1 MDPLSIAGTTAGLL
15 TLTAQIITRGYA
27 CMMRLKSNDDDV
39 RTAVNDVSSFS
50 GILMAIESQC
60 KERGD
65 DIASPMSHLIIKNQ
79 PLWRKKVDECEA
91 VLVEMLEIL
100 DSLTKAN
107 KAQLLIKGN
116 SLWEKLQKSTTQTE
130 TSKSFFILC
139 LQLQNNEDIRSSQ
152 KISGKI
158 MSSLD
163 RLRDEQDRA
172 RQEAKLKERKEQQ
185 HGMMEWLGFPG
196 EAMQDDLINTGHPG
210 SSQWLFEREEF
221 IDWLTADGQ
230 SGLWLR
236 GPQGAGKTI
245 IVSRVIDFIQTQCL
259 DQDAVLLFHFCRFTD
274 EATRSQ
280 DQLLGAL
287 ITQLLDNL
295 PEDSPLPDTLT
306 SMMKRSR
313 FSSYPRVS
321 RLKPVFL
328 ELCKAHAMVYI
339 VVDGLDELDNFK
351 DILGIFRS
359 LNMSQ
364 TTSIKL
370 FVSSRPNT
378 ELKSAFESYIN
389 VEILPEDVESDVQMF
404 MHPGLLVMELA
415 TRAGGMFLWAVCQ
428 VQYLSRIR
436 TTITPDLIATLPPA
450 LESIFENVLMTLE
463 DKDRKMT
470 LRILQLVM
478 FSFRSLDLAEID
490 EAIAIS
496 PSSKSLA
503 GLLRLRQKDAILEMC
518 GCMLSQSP
526 RTKKIQLAHSSV
538 ELFATCVRYLSM
550 NDFDSDTFR
559 ETFRLA
565 LDGGHADSDLQAF
578 AKAPFLDYAVS
589 HLVSHMKKIELVIDS
604 TDHDCTGLAD
614 RFFFEDSSRFTSWL
628 LVRQYLDGTYRNPPG
643 SNAYHIAAIYGI
655 EQVFG
660 LGPDQYGLKA
670 QTLDGRNVLHLAL
683 ENQQWEIVDAILRLG
698 LGDLL
703 SEFDKQGR
711 SPLHVAVELG
721 NSFMVQ
727 RLIEGGADPNLA
739 SSLNQGRTPIF
750 MAVENK
756 WDELT
761 EYLSGRANLDICL
774 DDGRSLHHVAAQSG
788 SLEWITALER

>member
-351 DILGIFRS
+351 DIL
-359 LNMSQ
+359 
-364 TTSIKL
+364 
-370 FVSSRPNT
+370 

-389 VEILPEDVESDVQMF
+389 VEILPEDVESDRKLD
-404 MHPGLLVMELA
+404 PGLLVMELA